1 MSITSFL
8 QILAGIGVLIY
19 GIIIM
24 GDSLQ
29 AIAGDRLR
37 KLIGS
42 LTGTP
47 IKGLIVGAVVTAI
60 LQSSSATTVMVVSFV
75 DVGFMTLV
83 QAIGVILGAN
93 IGTTVTAQLI
103 AFKITNV
110 AYLCA
115 GVGAAM
121 CILGKKK
128 RNKQIGVGLI
138 GFGLLFIGMEMMSDP
153 MSYLKSRPE
162 IMTVFGDHIFLA
174 FLSGLFVTLIVQS
187 SSATVG
193 LTMAIVS
200 QGVIPLQT
208 AIAIILGDNIGTTIT
223 AVLASLG
230 CNRPAK
236 QAAAAHV
243 LIKIIGTMFIFPII
257 PLYAKLIELT
267 SNDIIRQVAN
277 AHSIFSFIVALMFLP
292 FVKPY
297 AKLVKKIIPDDGE
310 QETLGTQFLNPVLI
324 GASPAAAVDAVRMET
339 IHMSVA
345 ALKMIETCR
354 VMFATKNDK
363 LIDEIDRMER
373 NVNEMT
379 HDTVRYA
386 TDVAQTGLPSD
397 LSIILG
403 ACIGAAGDV
412 ERIGDHATNLSE
424 MYQFM
429 RNHGLA
435 FSEKAQEECDEMF
448 ELVILTLTKAI
459 QSLEEENPGL
469 AQEVIDLEERIDYLE
484 KTLRAQHIARLNAG
498 GCVPGAGVVFI
509 DILSNLERVGDHA
522 HNLVMMV
529 FDIERVN
536 KRGAVA
542 GKGLKGDKSAR

>member
-1 MSITSFL
+1 MSTTSFL
-8 QILAGIGVLIY
+8 QILAGVGILIY

-47 IKGLIVGAVVTAI
+47 LKGLLVGTVVTGI

-75 DVGFMTLV
+75 DVGFMNLV

-93 IGTTVTAQLI
+93 IGTTVTGQLI

-110 AYLCA
+110 AYVSAC
-115 GVGAAM
+115 VGSGM
-121 CILGKKK
+121 CILGQKK
-128 RNKQIGVGLI
+128 RHKQIGMGLV
-138 GFGLLFIGMEMMSDP
+138 GFGLLFIGMEMMSEP
-153 MSYLKSRPE
+153 LSYLKTRPD
-162 IMTVFGDHIFLA
+162 IMMIFGNRMLPAFLA
-174 FLSGLFVTLIVQS
+174 GLFVTLIVQS

-193 LTMAIVS
+193 LTMAIAA
-200 QGVIPLQT
+200 QGVIPLNT

-230 CNRPAK
+230 CNRSAK

-243 LIKIIGTMFIFPII
+243 LIKVIGTMIVFPII
-257 PLYAKLIELT
+257 PLYSQIIQLT
-267 SNDIIRQVAN
+267 SNDIVRQVAN
-277 AHSIFSFIVALMFLP
+277 AHSLFSLLVALMFLP
-292 FVKPY
+292 FIKPY
-297 AKLVKKIIPDDGE
+297 AKLIRKIIPDDNQ
-310 QETLGTQFLNPVLI
+310 QEILGVQFLNPALI
-324 GASPAAAVDAVRMET
+324 GASPAAAVDAVRKEM
-339 IHMSVA
+339 IHMA
-345 ALKMIETCR
+345 AVSLKMIEICR
-354 VMFATKNDK
+354 TMFATNNDK
-363 LIDEIDRMER
+363 LVDDIDRMER
-373 NVNEMT
+373 NVDEMT

-397 LSIILG
+397 LSIILSS
-403 ACIGAAGDV
+403 CIGAAGDI

-429 RNHGLA
+429 RNNKLN
-435 FSEKAQEECDEMF
+435 FSEKASEECNEMF
-448 ELVILTLTKAI
+448 DLVIETLSKSI
-459 QSLEEENPGL
+459 QSLENEAPKL
-469 AQEVIDLEERIDYLE
+469 AQEVFDLEDRVDYME

-522 HNLVMMV
+522 QNLAMVV
-529 FDIERVN
+529 FDIERVH
-536 KRGAVA
+536 KRRAVTA
-542 GKGLKGDKSAR
+542 NVNA

>member
-1 MSITSFL
+1 MSTTSFL

-47 IKGLIVGAVVTAI
+47 IKGLLVGAVVTGI

-75 DVGFMTLV
+75 DVGFMTLT

-93 IGTTVTAQLI
+93 IGTTVTGQLI
-103 AFKITNV
+103 ALKITNV
-110 AYLCA
+110 AYLSA

-121 CILGKKK
+121 CILGQKK
-128 RNKQIGVGLI
+128 RHKQIGMGLV
-138 GFGLLFIGMEMMSDP
+138 GFGLLFIGMEMMSQP
-153 MSYLKSRPE
+153 LAYLKSRPE

-174 FLSGLFVTLIVQS
+174 FLSGLVVTLIVQS

-193 LTMAIVS
+193 LTMAIAS
-200 QGVIPLQT
+200 QGVVPLDT

-230 CNRPAK
+230 GNRAAK
-236 QAAAAHV
+236 QAAFAHV
-243 LIKIIGTMFIFPII
+243 MIKVVGTIIIFPVI
-257 PLYAKLIELT
+257 PLYARLIEMT
-267 SNDIIRQVAN
+267 SGDIVRQVAN
-277 AHSIFSFIVALMFLP
+277 AHSLFSLFIALMFLP
-292 FVKPY
+292 FVNPY
-297 AKLVKKIIPDDGE
+297 AKFIRKVLPDPGG
-310 QETLGTQFLNPVLI
+310 QEALGVQFLNPALI
-324 GASPAAAVDAVRMET
+324 GASQAAAVDAVHKE
-339 IHMSVA
+339 IVHMGSVS
-345 ALKMIETCR
+345 LKMIETCR
-354 VMFATKNDK
+354 RMFATKNDK
-363 LIDEIDRMER
+363 LTEEVDRMER

-397 LSIILG
+397 LSMILSG
-403 ACIGAAGDV
+403 CIGAAGDI

-424 MYQFM
+424 MYQFLQD
-429 RNHGLA
+429 HKLV
-435 FSEKAQEECDEMF
+435 FSEKAQVECDEMF
-448 ELVILTLTKAI
+448 ELVITTLTKAI
-459 QSLEEENPGL
+459 RSLEEENPRL
-469 AQEVIDLEERIDYLE
+469 AQEVLDLEERVDYME
-484 KTLRAQHIARLNAG
+484 KTLRAQHITRLNEG
-498 GCVPGAGVVFI
+498 DCVPGAGVVFI

-522 HNLVMMV
+522 HNLVMVV
-529 FDIERVN
+529 FDFER
-536 KRGAVA
+536 A
-542 GKGLKGDKSAR
+542 GKRRHGVLKAQQ

>member
-1 MSITSFL
+1 MSTTSFL

-29 AIAGDRLR
+29 AIAGDRMR

-47 IKGLIVGAVVTAI
+47 LKGLLVGTAVTSI

-93 IGTTVTAQLI
+93 IGTTVTGQLI
-103 AFKITNV
+103 ALKITNV
-110 AYLCA
+110 AYISA
-115 GVGAAM
+115 GVGAGL
-121 CILGKKK
+121 CILGQKK
-128 RNKQIGVGLI
+128 RHKQVGMGLV
-138 GFGLLFIGMEMMSDP
+138 GFGLLFIGMEMMSQP
-153 MSYLKSRPE
+153 LSFLKSRPE

-174 FLSGLFVTLIVQS
+174 FLSGLAVTLVVQS

-193 LTMAIVS
+193 LTMAIAS
-200 QGVIPLQT
+200 QGVVPLET

-230 CNRPAK
+230 CNRSAK
-236 QAAAAHV
+236 QAAFAHV
-243 LIKIIGTMFIFPII
+243 MIKVVGTMIIFPAI
-257 PLYAKLIELT
+257 PLYARLVEMT
-267 SNDIIRQVAN
+267 SGDIVRQVAN
-277 AHSIFSFIVALMFLP
+277 AHSLFSLFVALLFLP
-292 FVKPY
+292 FVAPY
-297 AKLVKKIIPDDGE
+297 AKFIKKVIPDAGE
-310 QETLGTQFLNPVLI
+310 QEQLGVQFLNPALI
-324 GASPAAAVDAVRMET
+324 GASQAAAVAAVHKEI
-339 IHMSVA
+339 IHMAAVA
-345 ALKMIETCR
+345 IKMIETCR
-354 VMFATKNDK
+354 VMFEKKNDK

-373 NVNEMT
+373 NINEMT

-397 LSIILG
+397 LSIILSG
-403 ACIGAAGDV
+403 CIGAAGDI

-424 MYQFM
+424 MYQFLQD
-429 RNHGLA
+429 HKLV
-435 FSEKAQEECDEMF
+435 FSEKAQNECDEMF
-448 ELVILTLTKAI
+448 ELVLATLAKAVK
-459 QSLEEENPGL
+459 SLEDEDPKL
-469 AQEVIDLEERIDYLE
+469 AQEVLDLEERIDYME

-522 HNLVMMV
+522 HNLVMVV
-529 FDIERVN
+529 FDFERAS
-536 KRGAVA
+536 KRRP
-542 GKGLKGDKSAR
+542 SAQKVQA